1 MEETASR
8 TLVVIMVA
16 TLFIALFGTVATMNK
31 FGGFKAITGAWD
43 QGTTTHGA
51 VNLTISSN
59 LVINFTDDTASFGQG
74 NVKSGATS
82 CTMGTDG
89 TNTSGCSGFTI
100 PNGLMLENIGNRL
113 ASIKISNTNY
123 TSSLLYDSTGLSG
136 YAWKFEN
143 LSNDATCIGG
153 NFTPGGGSGMYGVWG
168 QYQNITATYSN
179 TVNWTLCDVFNKTDG
194 SDKINLSFKLHITP
208 TTRAATGVGLSDTW
222 TVVAADAE
230 S

>member
-1 MEETASR
+1 MTSER
-8 TLVVIMVA
+8 VIIGILVTILVISM
-16 TLFIALFGTVATMNK
+16 LGSITVISI
-31 FGGFKAITGAWD
+31 FGGFDALTGAWGVGD
-43 QGTTTHGA
+43 TTYGA
-51 VNLTISSN
+51 VNLTIETN
-59 LVINFTDDTASFGQG
+59 LVINFTDDTANFNTGYVRAGES
-74 NVKSGATS
+74 S

-89 TNTSGCSGFTI
+89 TNTSGCYGFTI
-100 PNGLMLENIGNRL
+100 PNGLMLENIGNMH

-168 QYQNITATYSN
+168 QYQNITATYSSAE
-179 TVNWTLCDVFNKTDG
+179 NWTICDLFNKTDG

-208 TTRAATGVGLSDTW
+208 TTRAASGVGLSDTW
-222 TVVAADAE
+222 TVVAQAI
-230 S
+230 